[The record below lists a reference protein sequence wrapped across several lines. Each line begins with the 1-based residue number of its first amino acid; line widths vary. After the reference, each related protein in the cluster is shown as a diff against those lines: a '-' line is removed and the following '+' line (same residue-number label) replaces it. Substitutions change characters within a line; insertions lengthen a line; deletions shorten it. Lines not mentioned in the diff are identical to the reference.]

1 MKRVPPQAGMSTL
14 AVQFAEQVD
23 PQGAHIS
30 PIYQTSAFR
39 FQDVASGQAIFTGE
53 TDGHYYTRISN
64 PNSRQVAHKIAALEA
79 FDLIR
84 ADPKRDPLELAAA
97 EMFTS
102 GMAAISA
109 AILARVRSGDTII
122 VQESLYSGTFV
133 FLKELAPTLGIR
145 VTWLQ
150 DLSLDAWEAAFQKN
164 PTAKLA
170 LAETP
175 ANPMMDI
182 VDLVAVAEIVH
193 CHDAWLMV
201 DNTFATPNGQ
211 RPLSLG
217 ADIVVHSTTKYLS
230 GHGAV
235 VGGAAV
241 SRHVDFVHKDLHDT
255 LKTLGGSPSPFDCW
269 LTHLGLKTFELRMQ
283 RHCENAMRVA
293 RYLDSHPKVA
303 RVFYPG
309 LENHPRYEVIQK
321 QMHAFGGM
329 ITFELGGGLAAGEAL
344 MNHLRLITLAVS
356 LGNVDSLIQHPASM
370 THHNVPREERLKV
383 GLTDG
388 LVRFSVGIEN
398 IEDILADLEQ
408 ALDYA

>member
-1 MKRVPPQAGMSTL
+1 
-14 AVQFAEQVD
+14 
-23 PQGAHIS
+23 
-30 PIYQTSAFR
+30 
-39 FQDVASGQAIFTGE
+39 VAQ
-53 TDGHYYTRISN
+53 
-64 PNSRQVAHKIAALEA
+64 KIAALEA

-84 ADPKRDPLELAAA
+84 VNPERDLLELAAA

-109 AILARVRSGDTII
+109 AILARVHSGDTII

-133 FLKELAPTLGIR
+133 FLKNLAPTLGIH
-145 VTWLQ
+145 VVWLHNP
-150 DLSLDAWEAAFQKN
+150 SPEAWEAAFQQN
-164 PTAKLA
+164 PSARLA

-182 VDLVAVAEIVH
+182 VDLAAVAETAH
-193 CHDAWLMV
+193 RHDAWLMV
-201 DNTFATPNGQ
+201 DNTFATPYCQ
-211 RPLSLG
+211 RPLRLG

-235 VGGAAV
+235 VGGVAV
-241 SRHVDFVHKDLHDT
+241 SRHVDFIHKELHDI

-283 RHCENAMRVA
+283 RHCENAVRVA
-293 RYLDSHPKVA
+293 NYLTNHPKVE

-309 LENHPRYEVIQK
+309 LDDHPSHGIAKK
-321 QMHAFGGM
+321 QMHTFGGM
-329 ITFELGGGLAAGEAL
+329 ITFELSGGMEAGIAL
-344 MNHLRLITLAVS
+344 MNHLRLVTLAVS

-370 THHNVPREERLKV
+370 THHNIPREERLKV

-398 IEDILADLEQ
+398 VEDILADLEQ
-408 ALDYA
+408 ALEYA

>member
-14 AVQFAEQVD
+14 AIQFAEQLD
-23 PQGAHIS
+23 PQGAHVS

-39 FQDVASGQAIFTGE
+39 FPDVASGQAIFTGE

-64 PNSRQVAHKIAALEA
+64 PNSRQVAQKIAALEA

-84 ADPKRDPLELAAA
+84 ANPERDPLELSAA

-109 AILARVRSGDTII
+109 AILACVRSGDTII
-122 VQESLYSGTFV
+122 VQEPLYSGTFV
-133 FLKELAPTLGIR
+133 FLRNLAPTLGIR
-145 VTWLQ
+145 VVWLQ
-150 DLSLDAWEAAFQKN
+150 DFSPDAWEMAFQQN

-175 ANPMMDI
+175 ANPLMDI
-182 VDLVAVAEIVH
+182 VDLAAVAGIAH
-193 CHDAWLMV
+193 RHAAWLMV
-201 DNTFATPNGQ
+201 DNTFATPYGQ

-217 ADIVVHSTTKYLS
+217 ADIVIHSTTKYLS
-230 GHGAV
+230 GHGTV
-235 VGGAAV
+235 VGGVAI
-241 SRHVDFVHKDLHDT
+241 SRHLDFIHKELHDT

-283 RHCENAMRVA
+283 RHCENAMWVA
-293 RYLDSHPKVA
+293 NYLASHPKVA

-309 LENHPRYEVIQK
+309 LEDHPRHEIAKK
-321 QMHAFGGM
+321 QMHTFGGM
-329 ITFELGGGLAAGEAL
+329 ITFELKGGMAAGVAL

-370 THHNVPREERLKV
+370 THHNVPREERLKI

-398 IEDILADLEQ
+398 VEDILADLEQ
-408 ALDYA
+408 ALEYA

>member
-14 AVQFAEQVD
+14 VVQFAEQLD
-23 PQGAHIS
+23 PQGAHVS
-30 PIYQTSAFR
+30 PIYQTSVFR
-39 FQDVASGQAIFTGE
+39 FPDVASGQAIFTGE
-53 TDGHYYTRISN
+53 AEGHYYTRISN
-64 PNSRQVAHKIAALEA
+64 PNSRQVAQKIAALEA

-84 ADPKRDPLELAAA
+84 AHPERDPLDLAAA

-109 AILARVRSGDTII
+109 AILARVHAGDTVI

-133 FLKELAPTLGIR
+133 FLDNLAPTLGIR
-145 VTWLQ
+145 VVWLQ
-150 DLSLDAWEAAFQKN
+150 DFSPDAWETAFQLN

-182 VDLVAVAEIVH
+182 IDLAAVAGIAH
-193 CHDAWLMV
+193 CHSAWLMV
-201 DNTFATPNGQ
+201 DNTFATPYGQ

-217 ADIVVHSTTKYLS
+217 ADIVIHSTTKYLS

-235 VGGAAV
+235 VGGVAV
-241 SRHVDFVHKDLHDT
+241 SRHIDFVRKELHDT

-293 RYLDSHPKVA
+293 RYLASHPKVE
-303 RVFYPG
+303 RVYYPG
-309 LENHPRYEVIQK
+309 LEDHPGFGIAQK

-329 ITFELGGGLAAGEAL
+329 ITFELKGGLAAGEAL
-344 MNHLRLITLAVS
+344 MNHLQLITLAVS

-398 IEDILADLEQ
+398 VEDILADLEQ
-408 ALDYA
+408 ALNYA

>member
-1 MKRVPPQAGMSTL
+1 MKRVSPQAGMSTL
-14 AVQFAEQVD
+14 AIQFAEQLD

-39 FQDVASGQAIFTGE
+39 FPDVASGQAIFSGE
-53 TDGHYYTRISN
+53 SDGHYYTRISN
-64 PNSRQVAHKIAALEA
+64 PNSQQVARKIAVLEA

-84 ADPKRDPLELAAA
+84 ANPKCDPLELSAA

-133 FLKELAPTLGIR
+133 FLKNLAPTLGIN
-145 VTWLQ
+145 VIWLS
-150 DLSLDAWEAAFQKN
+150 DTTPEGWEIAFHTHPN
-164 PTAKLA
+164 TKLA

-175 ANPMMDI
+175 ANPMMAI
-182 VDLVAVAEIVH
+182 LDLAAIAEIAH
-193 CHDAWLMV
+193 PHNAWLMV
-201 DNTFATPNGQ
+201 DNTFATPYGQ
-211 RPLSLG
+211 RPLTLG
-217 ADIVVHSTTKYLS
+217 ADIIVHSTTKYLS
-230 GHGAV
+230 GHGTV
-235 VGGAAV
+235 VGGAV
-241 SRHVDFVHKDLHDT
+241 ISRHIDFIHKDLHDT

-269 LTHLGLKTFELRMQ
+269 LTHLGLKTFELRMI
-283 RHCENAMRVA
+283 RHCENAMTVA
-293 RYLDSHPKVA
+293 HYLANHPKVE
-303 RVFYPG
+303 RVYYPG
-309 LENHPRYEVIQK
+309 LESHPGHEIAKK

-329 ITFELGGGLAAGEAL
+329 ITFELKGGMEAGVAL
-344 MNHLRLITLAVS
+344 MDHVRLITLAVS

-370 THHNVPREERLKV
+370 THHNIPRAERLKV

-398 IEDILADLEQ
+398 VEDILADLEQ
-408 ALDYA
+408 ALKAA